1 MRAFL
6 SVVDSIVAFG
16 FAFLLFFALCTRMP
30 QEEQL
35 RLETKVAY
43 YRKVADQILLS
54 SAMNGYITS
63 LVDSFELGESLG
75 PVLERIVALC
85 PGRLSCRV
93 EVQDSQGSVLCS
105 RGKDPTPPFGESNY
119 FVTSRSGLLR
129 IVCRVGSK

>member
-1 MRAFL
+1 
-6 SVVDSIVAFG
+6 
-16 FAFLLFFALCTRMP
+16 MP